1 VRGTLAGDTGNELL
15 DRGSAMRFL
24 VRASVGNAEG
34 VFDAAYE
41 FGRTRGTEAE
51 FLGTPEEIGREL
63 ARYLSTLTPEDLKA
77 MRYGTDRFFVE
88 LIITPDESVP

>member
-1 VRGTLAGDTGNELL
+1 
-15 DRGSAMRFL
+15 MRFL

-51 FLGTPEEIGREL
+51 FLGTPEEIGGEV
-63 ARYLSTLTPEDLKA
+63 ARFLSALTAEDCQA
-77 MRYGTDRFFVE
+77 MQYGTDRFFVE

>member
-1 VRGTLAGDTGNELL
+1 
-15 DRGSAMRFL
+15 MRFL

-41 FGRTRGTEAE
+41 LGRSRGTEAE
-51 FLGTPEEIGREL
+51 YLGTPEEIGREV
-63 ARYLSTLTPEDLKA
+63 ARYLSTLTPDDCET

-88 LIITPDESVP
+88 LIITTDESVA